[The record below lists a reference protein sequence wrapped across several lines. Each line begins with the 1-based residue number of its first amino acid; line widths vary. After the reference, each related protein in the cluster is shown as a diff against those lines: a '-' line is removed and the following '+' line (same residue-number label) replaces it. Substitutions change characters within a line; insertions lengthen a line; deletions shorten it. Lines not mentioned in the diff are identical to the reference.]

1 MLYLAEVQK
10 QKTGFIGA
18 AKAEIKLLA
27 FQRADQSWN
36 PVQGEEAVPAEEAN
50 NLNAGALVLADL
62 NANRQVQRIQEAGRP
77 LVSILQNF
85 SRLLEK
91 SKNQEAEIEQW
102 KESLKYQSEE
112 ISRRQLEM
120 EAQLEQLEQVE
131 SNSRQLTVQQQEIE
145 RGREKV
151 ERLRAELEQKQTELE
166 RAWEHLRGEQRR
178 LEEQF
183 SGTSLDEASAQQIQ
197 ELLTRLSNG
206 VASTQA
212 IYEQVNFCFE
222 LVENQQNILGNH
234 WHQLEQQKGSAQ
246 QQQEEVDHQSQM
258 QQNSF
263 EEWQQAQNTL
273 KQTQAELQVQTSV
286 LNSKQAYAQ
295 MLGQQL
301 QTQEDLYQ
309 QIYQVTKADNGI
321 NLSQKVDLAALEQM
335 PIEQLQQQVQDLQRD
350 WQNASRFVH
359 EQEEELRYKQQAINE
374 LQAKLSQAADHDRTN
389 IEAELAE
396 EQDSYQF
403 LNQTLVGQRQ
413 NLRERREILGQHSRV
428 LWRRQGMDTGNGKFD
443 LEPILSQIQHCKQ
456 QQIEELQ
463 RLEQEIEQLRS
474 SIEQLQETIND
485 HIQVQKTRRQELQDW
500 EQNLLSLR
508 TAVAESWG
516 RVNLYQEM
524 LQPVQDGLD
533 GLRHK
538 LEAIADIL
546 SQADNSVEQ
555 QFQAIDQ
562 IRQKIGVG
570 G

>member
-36 PVQGEEAVPAEEAN
+36 PVQGEEVVPAEEAN

-112 ISRRQLEM
+112 INRRQLEM

-145 RGREKV
+145 RRREKV
-151 ERLRAELEQKQTELE
+151 ERLRVELEQKGTELE

-183 SGTSLDEASAQQIQ
+183 SGTLLDEASAQQIQ
-197 ELLTRLSNG
+197 ELLTRLSDG

-212 IYEQVNFCFE
+212 VHEQVNFCFE

-234 WHQLEQQKGSAQ
+234 WHQLEQQKSSAQ
-246 QQQEEVDHQSQM
+246 QQQEEVDRQSQM

-263 EEWQQAQNTL
+263 EEWQQAQDTL
-273 KQTQAELQVQTSV
+273 EQTQAELQVQTSV
-286 LNSKQAYAQ
+286 LNTKQACAQ

-309 QIYQVTKADNGI
+309 QIYQVTKADNNV

-374 LQAKLSQAADHDRTN
+374 LQAKLSQVADHDRTN
-389 IEAELAE
+389 VEAELAE

-413 NLRERREILGQHSRV
+413 NLRERREIMSQHSRV
-428 LWRRQGMDTGNGKFD
+428 LWRRQGMDTGNGQFD
-443 LEPILSQIQHCKQ
+443 LEPILSQIQHRKQ
-456 QQIEELQ
+456 QQTEELQ

-474 SIEQLQETIND
+474 SIEQLQETVNN
-485 HIQVQKTRRQELQDW
+485 HIQAQKTKRQELQDW

-508 TAVAESWG
+508 TAVAECWG
-516 RVNLYQEM
+516 RVNLYQEI
-524 LQPVQDGLD
+524 LQPVQDSLD

-546 SQADNSVEQ
+546 SQPDNSVEQ

-562 IRQKIGVG
+562 IRQKTGVG